1 MAASGFRGWW
11 IVAVGFLCQ
20 GIAMGLTVIPYG
32 LFSTPIQQELGASV
46 GEFQLGI
53 AFFMLVMTGAGSLVG
68 RVLDASSIRVVMAC
82 GSVLL
87 AASFFAMSL
96 ATALW
101 QLGLGFGVG
110 AAIAVAMC
118 GPLPVTTVVA
128 KWFDRKRGRAVGLVA
143 MGIPAGGILLTP
155 LAGQLIDAFGWRG
168 TLRAFAGIAL
178 LIAPL
183 ALAVVRNTPAALG
196 QLVDGERSDDRDRHE
211 EGGPLWS
218 TREILTSRNFWAL
231 ALGVGIVF
239 GVGSGWNANAP
250 RFGEDLGHGL
260 ARMANLIGLAA
271 GLGAPATLL
280 FGALADRYDNRI
292 LLVLALLGQA
302 IALAVF
308 WTLPSELL
316 FSTGILLFGFAGGAL
331 MPVYAAFVGRLFG
344 ASSFGNVMGLGGLV
358 MLPFG
363 FASPLVAGTLRDAS
377 GSYVDTLGL
386 FVLAYLLAA
395 ILLTL
400 VRIEPAGAAPLDP

>member
-1 MAASGFRGWW
+1 MHASSFRGWW

-20 GIAMGLTVIPYG
+20 AVAMGLTIIPYG

-53 AFFMLVMTGAGSLVG
+53 ALFLLVMTAAGSQVG

-101 QLGLGFGVG
+101 QLALGFGVG

-143 MGIPAGGILLTP
+143 MGIPAGGIVLTP
-155 LAGQLIDAFGWRG
+155 LAGQWLDALGWRG
-168 TLRAFAGIAL
+168 TLQVFAGIAL

-196 QLVDGERSDDRDRHE
+196 QWVDGERLDERDRHE
-211 EGGPLWS
+211 DVGALWS
-218 TREILTSRNFWAL
+218 TRDILTSRNFWGV

-239 GVGSGWNANAP
+239 GVGTGWTANAP
-250 RFGEDLGHGL
+250 RFGEDLGYGL

-280 FGALADRYDNRI
+280 FGALADRYDNRVLLI
-292 LLVLALLGQA
+292 LAMLGQA
-302 IALAVF
+302 VALAVL

-331 MPVYAAFVGRLFG
+331 MPVYGAFVGRLFG
-344 ASSFGNVMGLGGLV
+344 AASFGNVMGLGGLV

-386 FVLAYLLAA
+386 FVLAYLLATM
-395 ILLTL
+395 LLTL
-400 VRIEPAGAAPLDP
+400 VRIEPVGAASLDP